1 MSKFKFYFTM
11 DCVSFTLL
19 MLLFSFLS
27 LFGLATVVIESVF
40 ILFLMTTCIAMII
53 FFTDKLPINS
63 TPVSMIVDLSV
74 VIAVVFVI
82 GALTG
87 FIPFEAP
94 YVAVVLGMIA
104 VVYFGTFGVLII
116 KARADA
122 EDINRQIKKM
132 KQERK

>member
-53 FFTDKLPINS
+53 FFTDKLPIN
-63 TPVSMIVDLSV
+63 
-74 VIAVVFVI
+74 
-82 GALTG
+82 
-87 FIPFEAP
+87 EAP